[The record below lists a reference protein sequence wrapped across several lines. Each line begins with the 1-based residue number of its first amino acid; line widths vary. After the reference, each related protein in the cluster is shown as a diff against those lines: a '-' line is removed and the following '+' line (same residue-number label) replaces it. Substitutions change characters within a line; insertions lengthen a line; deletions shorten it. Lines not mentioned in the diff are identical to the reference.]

1 MASTY
6 ELIVKAVDKTSGPLS
21 KIERNLKGV
30 NRETRNA
37 NGNMRNFGG
46 GGRGFSTLATK
57 ANLAAVGV
65 TAVAAAI
72 GLAGKASLD
81 AGVKFTNYRNR
92 LTLITKDTADL
103 NATMS
108 RLGKL
113 AVKNRTAFGDTID
126 LYTNLK
132 LATEDLGF
140 STGKVEQLTS
150 KLSQSLQVS
159 GADAATTSSVIRQ
172 FGQAMASG
180 TVRGDEFNSLV
191 EGLGPALSIM
201 ARESGIS
208 VGQLRE
214 MSKAGELT
222 AEKMAELLLNSNS
235 LTESFN
241 GMAQTIPQLKTQMD
255 DAFTKMLADI
265 SDLLGLEEK
274 ASAFMKGL
282 ARTAQEVSRA
292 LTGEEFLDASQL
304 KADIAEVEARVAGM
318 KKTFADMSF
327 VMRLSSGRDIGI
339 AITAAEAK
347 LRDLQKRFSVVK
359 FFEDENFIMSQDVI
373 SEVTKQN
380 IARIQKA
387 LDDEDI
393 VMGIEVAPKGTYS
406 DYAAS
411 LLAFAKRGVRDVQ
424 KIMDNED
431 IVMSQFVAAPGVS
444 SILAASLERKRQEV
458 SKYMAAEDL
467 VMSLPVVLDIKLRPE
482 QVRRSIQYQL
492 VDGIMMSG
500 EEIVMSA
507 PVMIEATRIAVEVA
521 ERQRIQRMLD
531 AEDLQ
536 FTMPVTINPE
546 IYIGRTKLQQ
556 AAQSLTGRLSDEDLL
571 MGQPVGNVPVDGSAE
586 SKTFLAG
593 LGIRQGIADRE
604 SNRKPPELTTS
615 QELVKTYKDQNTKLT
630 ELQGALS
637 NVATLSKEAG
647 VSQEFLT
654 EKIREQMEA
663 LDVYKDKAL
672 TVSEI
677 MKEGFQEAV
686 KSLSSELANALVK
699 GENVFDALK
708 NSFNNMLQ
716 NILTQIL
723 QSQISSALAGLFG
736 GAGGGGG
743 GFGGLGGMLTSFL
756 GTPTVGAPLG
766 GLNIPF
772 LANGGVA
779 QAGQP
784 HIVGEKGPELFMP
797 ASTGRVV
804 ANDELNTGGGGAVVN
819 FNINAIDTQ
828 SGTQFLLENKQ
839 KIIGMVSQG
848 FNQRGRQGIT
858 S

>member
-1 MASTY
+1 MQ
-6 ELIVKAVDKTSGPLS
+6 PQ
-21 KIERNLKGV
+21 
-30 NRETRNA
+30 
-37 NGNMRNFGG
+37 
-46 GGRGFSTLATK
+46 LA
-57 ANLAAVGV
+57 
-65 TAVAAAI
+65 
-72 GLAGKASLD
+72 LAGKASLD

-92 LTLITKDTADL
+92 LSLITKDTADL

-113 AVKNRTAFGDTID
+113 AVQNRTAFGDTID

-140 STGKVEQLTS
+140 STSKVEQLTS

-265 SDLLGLEEK
+265 STLLGLEEK

-282 ARTAQEVSRA
+282 ARTAQEVSRT
-292 LTGEEFLDASQL
+292 LTGQEFLNASQL
-304 KADIAEVEARVAGM
+304 ETEIAEVEARIAGM
-318 KKTFADMSF
+318 RKSYADMSF
-327 VMRLSSGRDIGI
+327 ATKITTSREMTM
-339 AITAAEAK
+339 AITNAEAK
-347 LRDLQKRFSVVK
+347 LVGLQKRFSTVK

-393 VMGIEVAPKGTYS
+393 VMGIEVAPKGTYT

-444 SILAASLERKRQEV
+444 SILAASLERKREEV

-492 VDGIMMSG
+492 VDGKFMSG

-507 PVMIEATRIAVEVA
+507 PVMIEATRIAIEVA

-536 FTMPVTINPE
+536 FSMPVTINPE
-546 IYIGRTKLQQ
+546 IYIGRSKLQQ

-593 LGIRQGIADRE
+593 SGIRQGIADRL
-604 SNRKPPELTTS
+604 SRSAGTPELTTS
-615 QELVKTYKDQNTKLT
+615 QELVKTYKDQNTKLR

-654 EKIREQMEA
+654 EKIQEQMEA
-663 LDVYKDKAL
+663 LDVYKEKAL

-708 NSFNNMLQ
+708 NSFNNMLE

-743 GFGGLGGMLTSFL
+743 GFGGLGGLIQGFL
-756 GTPTVGAPLG
+756 GVPTVGAAFG
-766 GLNIPF
+766 GLKLPF
-772 LANGGVA
+772 LANGGIA

-819 FNINAIDTQ
+819 FNINAIDTKT
-828 SGTQFLLENKQ
+828 GTQFLLENKQ